1 MDTKKDKICF
11 LFAFFR
17 IKMATSGNI
26 ELSYLGYEFFTAIF
40 EKYDRDHDKALS
52 QQELINLF
60 STCPGNKFLILIILI
75 YLLN

>member
-60 STCPGNKFLILIILI
+60 STHHCKSFLKVMPFKNITF
-75 YLLN
+75 